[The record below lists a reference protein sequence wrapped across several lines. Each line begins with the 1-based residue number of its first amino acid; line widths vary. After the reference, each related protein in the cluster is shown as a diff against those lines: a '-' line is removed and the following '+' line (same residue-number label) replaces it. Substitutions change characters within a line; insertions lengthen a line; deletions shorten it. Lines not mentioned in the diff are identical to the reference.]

1 VGTGLNVI
9 DGVAE
14 VTISY
19 TVSGEYR
26 DTVEDWASDEL
37 SSVVGVAESTWDH
50 VMFVLPSSVDF
61 AGSAAYAY
69 IGWSRSVY
77 RDNSVA
83 VLLVQVHEIGHNLN
97 MRHSGLDTETYGD
110 TTCFEG
116 AHLFHIMNKSHPN
129 ASEFSSILRLP
140 NRIPCLE
147 GRWTLHV
154 FQWCQEL
161 VAWMV

>member
-14 VTISY
+14 VTIPY
-19 TVSGEYR
+19 TVTGELSY
-26 DTVEDWASDEL
+26 TVEDWASDEL
-37 SSVVGVAESTWDH
+37 TSVVGAAESTWDH

-61 AGSAAYAY
+61 AGAAAYAY
-69 IGWSRSVY
+69 VGWSRSVY
-77 RDNSVA
+77 LDNNVA
-83 VLLVQVHEIGHNLN
+83 VLLVQMHEIGHNLN
-97 MRHSGLDTETYGD
+97 MRHSGLGTATYGD
-110 TTCFEG
+110 RTCFEG
-116 AHLFHIMNKSHPN
+116 AHMFHILKDHPN

-140 NRIPCLE
+140 NRIPRLE
-147 GRWTLHV
+147 RRWTLHV